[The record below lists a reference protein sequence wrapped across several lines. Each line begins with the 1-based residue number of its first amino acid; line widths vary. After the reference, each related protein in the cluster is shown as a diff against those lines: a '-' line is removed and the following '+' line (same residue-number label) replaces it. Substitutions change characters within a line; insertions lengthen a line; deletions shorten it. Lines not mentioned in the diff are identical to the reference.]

1 MHPHANQ
8 PVVAA
13 GAPLNGARGAVIMIH
28 GRNASPRDILSL
40 VPTLDVPDIAYI
52 APAAANHTW
61 YPLTFLAETSKNE
74 PYLSSALT
82 RLEEVLA
89 GIVERGID
97 MKRVV
102 WLGFSQGACLAS
114 EFVVRHANRYGG
126 LVAFSGGLIGP
137 AGTSWNFPGSLDT
150 TPVFLGCS
158 DVDAHVP
165 KARVDETAVVLE
177 RMGAA
182 VTKRIYAG
190 MGHLINDEEI
200 EFARRMIKNAIER

>member
-8 PVVAA
+8 PVVSA
-13 GAPLNGARGAVIMIH
+13 GAPLNGARGVVIMIH
-28 GRNASPRDILSL
+28 GRNASPRDILTL
-40 VPTLDVPDIAYI
+40 VPALDVTDIAYI
-52 APAAANHTW
+52 APSAAGQTW
-61 YPLTFLAETSKNE
+61 YPFSFLAETSKNE

-82 RLEEVLA
+82 RIEEVLA
-89 GIVERGID
+89 DVVERGIG
-97 MKRVV
+97 MRQIVL
-102 WLGFSQGACLAS
+102 LGFSQGACLAS

-137 AGTSWNFPGSLDT
+137 PGTSWNYPGSLDR

-165 KARVDETAVVLE
+165 KTRVDETAVVLE
-177 RMGAA
+177 RMGA
-182 VTKRIYAG
+182 VITKRIYPG

-200 EFARRMIKNAIER
+200 EFARRMIRQAAQG